1 MVKSNYMN
9 PINLVKSL
17 IKQMEYQEI
26 KVEEGNKIYCVF
38 PPKKYHLKAGR
49 NIQTTFANPSTGVYK
64 IIECIK

>member
-26 KVEEGNKIYCVF
+26 KGEEGNKIYCVSAEKISSKSW
-38 PPKKYHLKAGR
+38 KKQSNNIRKSINGR
-49 NIQTTFANPSTGVYK
+49 V
-64 IIECIK
+64 